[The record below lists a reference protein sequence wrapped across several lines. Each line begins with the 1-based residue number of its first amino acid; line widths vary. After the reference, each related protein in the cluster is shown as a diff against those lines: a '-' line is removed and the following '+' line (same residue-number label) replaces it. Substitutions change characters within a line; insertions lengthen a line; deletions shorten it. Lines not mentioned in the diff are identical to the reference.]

1 MGKSD
6 DTLEF
11 IDGMAE
17 AKADDTTGTLDAST
31 NILEIVW
38 ETILEKFGDNLRVL
52 KTCWVDIV
60 KSNLYVDE
68 SFKLIMKATYKAKKT
83 ASLELFKQYIEIKL
97 D

>member
-17 AKADDTTGTLDAST
+17 AKAEDTAGTLDAST

-68 SFKLIMKATYKAKKT
+68 SFKLIMKSTYKAKKT
-83 ASLELFKQYIEIKL
+83 ASLELFMQYIDLKL

>member
-17 AKADDTTGTLDAST
+17 AKAEDTGTLEDST
-31 NILEIVW
+31 KILEIVW

-60 KSNLYVDE
+60 KNNIYVDAA
-68 SFKLIMKATYKAKKT
+68 FK
-83 ASLELFKQYIEIKL
+83 
-97 D
+97 

>member
-17 AKADDTTGTLDAST
+17 AKADDVGTLDAST

-38 ETILEKFGDNLRVL
+38 ETILEKFGNNLRVL

-60 KSNLYVDE
+60 KHNLYVDE
-68 SFKLIMKATYKAKKT
+68 SFK
-83 ASLELFKQYIEIKL
+83 
-97 D
+97 

>member
-17 AKADDTTGTLDAST
+17 AKAEDTGTLDAST

-38 ETILEKFGDNLRVL
+38 ETILEKFGNNLRVL

-60 KSNLYVDE
+60 KNNQYIDE
-68 SFKLIMKATYKAKKT
+68 SFK
-83 ASLELFKQYIEIKL
+83 
-97 D
+97 

>member
-17 AKADDTTGTLDAST
+17 AKAEDTGTLDDST
-31 NILEIVW
+31 KILEIVW

-60 KSNLYVDE
+60 KNNIYVDE
-68 SFKLIMKATYKAKKT
+68 NFKKAMKSAYKAKKT
-83 ASLELFKQYIEIKL
+83 GSMKL
-97 D
+97 I